1 MNFILDPNL
10 MFVMLVAGFVMAI
23 LSVFVP
29 GTGLLELGALFTL
42 FIAGYGMLNL
52 PINLW
57 ALGVILVGVV
67 PFLFALRRWRHWSL
81 MLVSL
86 AALVVGSV
94 FMFRAEGQIS
104 AVNPFLAVFILGA
117 VVPFLWFIG
126 RKSIDAMKLKPSH
139 SLEKLTGQIGEAR
152 SDIRGEGTVYVAG
165 EEWAAR
171 SASYIPMGKRVRII
185 RREGLFL
192 IVEPDHSHDK
202 H

>member
-1 MNFILDPNL
+1 MNLLLDPNL

-29 GTGLLELGALFTL
+29 GTGLLEIGALFTL

-57 ALGVILVGVV
+57 ALAIILVGVV

-104 AVNPFLAVFILGA
+104 AVNPILAIIILGG

-126 RKSIDAMKLKPSH
+126 RKSLDAMQLKPSH
-139 SLEKLTGQIGEAR
+139 NLESLLDQVGEAR
-152 SDIRGEGTVYVAG
+152 SDIRGEGTVYVGG

-171 SASYIPMGKRVRII
+171 SQSYIQTGQKVRVI
-185 RREGLFL
+185 RREGLYL
-192 IVEPDHSHDK
+192 IVEPEHGQ
-202 H
+202 